1 MMVEIIFDLLRQLGW
16 VGLVIGVA
24 IEALSIPFPAAIF
37 VLVYGYLLNPSWLDI
52 LLYSVWT
59 SLIYVVVSFI
69 PYFVSIR
76 YESIVRNKIPKQKMA
91 FAQKWVDKYGDWMIA
106 VGRFIGMGYIT
117 YIAGFSHMT
126 KWKFAALTFIGFY
139 PLSIIMFYLGT
150 LGNIEAII
158 TRFHQTQ
165 WLIFTGLGI
174 VLTMYIIFRMQRRKK
189 FKENSP
195 IGKPK
200 RRRQRSSCP

>member
-1 MMVEIIFDLLRQLGW
+1 MIELIFDLLRQLGW
-16 VGLVIGVA
+16 IGLVIGVA

-37 VLVYGYLLNPSWLDI
+37 VLVYGYLLNPTWLDI

-59 SLIYVVVSFI
+59 SLIYVTVSFI
-69 PYFVSIR
+69 PYVISLR
-76 YESIVRNKIPKQKMA
+76 YESVVREKMPKQKMA

-126 KWKFAALTFIGFY
+126 KLKFAALTFIGFY

-150 LGNIEAII
+150 LGNIEAMI
-158 TRFHQTQ
+158 TRFQQAQ
-165 WLIFTGLGI
+165 WLILI
-174 VLTMYIIFRMQRRKK
+174 VLGVLLILYIIFRIQRRKK
-189 FKENSP
+189 FKVNSP